1 MYENDHRTVMTLDAG
16 GTNFVF
22 SAICGCRQVVSP
34 IRMDAV
40 SDDIDRCLDTLV
52 QGFRKVEEQ
61 LPQKPAA
68 ISFAFPG
75 PADYER
81 GIIGD
86 LPNFPCFRG
95 GVAMGP
101 FLEAQF
107 GMPVFINNDGNL
119 FAYGEA
125 LAGTLPEIN
134 RRLADAGSRMS
145 YRNLIGLTFGTGFG
159 CGVVIDR
166 RLLSGDNGCGGDM
179 WCMRN
184 SLYPE
189 MIAEESVSARAVRRV
204 YREAAAADD
213 RELSP
218 KDIFDI
224 AEGLAEGDREAA
236 VRSFGE
242 LGAAA
247 ADSLAAAIDIVDGI
261 VVLGG
266 GLSGAHKY
274 IIPAMKRRLGSR
286 LKTFAGDEFPYI
298 QSELL
303 DLTDEKDMEIF
314 LKDDATEV
322 REPQTEKTVR
332 YRRHRKTGITVS
344 TIGAS
349 AAVCLG
355 AYTIALANLDA

>member
-1 MYENDHRTVMTLDAG
+1 MTLDAG

-61 LPQKPAA
+61 LPCRPAA

-81 GIIGD
+81 GVIGD

-101 FLEAQF
+101 FLEDVF

-134 RRLADAGSRMS
+134 RRLAEAGSAIS

-184 SLYPE
+184 SLHPE

-204 YREAAAADD
+204 YREAAADD
-213 RELSP
+213 ARDLSP

-236 VRSFGE
+236 LRSLDE
-242 LGAAA
+242 LGTAA
-247 ADSLAAAIDIVDGI
+247 ADSLAAGLDIVDGI

-266 GLSGAHKY
+266 GLSGAYKY

-298 QSELL
+298 QSEFL
-303 DLTDEKDMEIF
+303 DLTDERDMELF
-314 LKDDATEV
+314 LRDDTEEV
-322 REPQTEKTVR
+322 RIPQSDKTVR
-332 YRRHRKTGITVS
+332 YRSRRKTGITIS
-344 TIGAS
+344 TIGTS
-349 AAVCLG
+349 AAVSLG